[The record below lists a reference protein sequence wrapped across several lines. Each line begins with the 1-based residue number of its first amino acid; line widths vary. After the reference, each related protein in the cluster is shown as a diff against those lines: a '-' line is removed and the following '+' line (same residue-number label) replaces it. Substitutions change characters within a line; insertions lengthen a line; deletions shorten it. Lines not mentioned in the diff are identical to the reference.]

1 MVKVRKLIDTVTG
14 RPAKTGPYGSLAMGK
29 GRDRRVIT
37 VPKEVAKLLMDKF
50 NDWMGKDRQSW
61 FSGLE
66 IGDDSMEGRRL
77 RIKMA
82 NVKSEFELEEL
93 MVEAKIPMKFRPIVI
108 LLRRKKG
115 VKEGMYKHLMNPIS
129 ESEWMKFWGQVK
141 KGTAPGKTG
150 VTADMVFILRDKEL
164 DVIRRMTNMVLVPGL
179 AVYDHWKERVI
190 SPVPKEEG
198 NFNIDR
204 ARPLV
209 LLEVVQK
216 AFWAIL
222 TARMTG
228 VWEDNDLLNDMQF
241 GFRKGRSVT
250 APALMASLIAEERV
264 HEKKPFYAFSQD
276 ISKAYDTVSRHVGKE
291 IAWRRLGVPERFI
304 EMLLDM
310 DRGNRTVVVTAFGCT
325 DELLG
330 EEKGTFEYMRGF
342 CQGASESPAGWVALY
357 DIFLDLQAKYAE
369 AMNYFGS
376 VFADDALWVA
386 NTRLL
391 KKEQM
396 CQLFSWSSWISNS
409 MKISHRSW
417 DWSGRL
423 VNISIWSRRGGA
435 QRYSKLTSC
444 LKGGG

>member
-1 MVKVRKLIDTVTG
+1 
-14 RPAKTGPYGSLAMGK
+14 
-29 GRDRRVIT
+29 
-37 VPKEVAKLLMDKF
+37 MDKF

-164 DVIRRMTNMVLVPGL
+164 DVIRRMTNMVMVPGL
-179 AVYDHWKERVI
+179 AVYNHWKERVI

-209 LLEVVQK
+209 LL
-216 AFWAIL
+216 
-222 TARMTG
+222 
-228 VWEDNDLLNDMQF
+228 
-241 GFRKGRSVT
+241 
-250 APALMASLIAEERV
+250 
-264 HEKKPFYAFSQD
+264 
-276 ISKAYDTVSRHVGKE
+276 
-291 IAWRRLGVPERFI
+291 
-304 EMLLDM
+304 
-310 DRGNRTVVVTAFGCT
+310 
-325 DELLG
+325 
-330 EEKGTFEYMRGF
+330 
-342 CQGASESPAGWVALY
+342 
-357 DIFLDLQAKYAE
+357 
-369 AMNYFGS
+369 
-376 VFADDALWVA
+376 
-386 NTRLL
+386 
-391 KKEQM
+391 
-396 CQLFSWSSWISNS
+396 
-409 MKISHRSW
+409 
-417 DWSGRL
+417 
-423 VNISIWSRRGGA
+423 
-435 QRYSKLTSC
+435 
-444 LKGGG
+444 